1 MKEINKIIND
11 IMFVTGAALVI
22 LTVFSLFFKVEI
34 GFVPT
39 VFEIFAANI
48 VIILGLY
55 LRGKF
60 EIRNLILEYL
70 VDISYIIAVLVIF
83 GLIFDW
89 YSAIPVWLLIVMAV
103 LIYIFAMIFTVT
115 KIRKDAEEL
124 NKLLQ
129 TRAGAPGAE
138 GLEHRE
144 KQADDAS

>member
-1 MKEINKIIND
+1 MKGIKKIIND
-11 IMFVTGAALVI
+11 IMFVTGSALVI
-22 LTVFSLFFKVEI
+22 LTVFSLLFNVEI

-39 VFEIFAANI
+39 IFEVFAANI

-70 VDISYIIAVLVIF
+70 VDISYIIVVLIVF

-89 YSAIPVWLLIVMAV
+89 YSAIPVWLLVVMAV

-115 KIRKDAEEL
+115 KIKNDAKEL
-124 NKLLQ
+124 NKLLKK
-129 TRAGAPGAE
+129 RM
-138 GLEHRE
+138 E
-144 KQADDAS
+144 KQADSAS